1 MRVTAGAEEEVPVL
15 IVGGGG
21 AGLTSSMLLARLG
34 VEHLLVSARP
44 QTSDLP
50 KAHVLNQRAMEVLE
64 DAGVAGAV
72 AERSTPPGQMAATAF
87 YAGLAGPG
95 PDYGRRLARLECW
108 GAGGA
113 DESWR
118 AASPWRQLNL
128 PQIRLEP
135 LLKAR
140 AEELSPGRIR
150 FGHELAGLEQDGE
163 GVRASIRDSA
173 SGRSYVVRCQY
184 LLGADGGRRV
194 ASLIGVGYEGLGV
207 VTQTATLHVSADF
220 SPWAKDPD
228 VLIRWIYSPQ
238 AGVLVVMVPM
248 GPQRWGPQSEEW
260 VIHLN
265 YPVGDPRAQSDAQ
278 VEADAR
284 QALGVPDLPMKI
296 HKVTRWPVEA
306 VMASAFRAGRVFL
319 VGDAAHRHPPTGG
332 LGLTSAIHD
341 AQNLCWK
348 VALVLAG
355 HASPAL
361 LDTYQAER
369 RPVDQRN
376 AQRSLEN
383 AVNHFAIG
391 AALGVSH
398 ENTTEQNMAQ
408 LRRMWDG
415 RPEDAGHR
423 SGVLRAIRAQSMEFS
438 ELNVEYGYRY
448 ESAAVVP
455 DGSAA
460 PALADEIRV
469 YQPSTRPVAPLP
481 HAWIED
487 EDGHRRP
494 VKDLVAPGRFLLIA
508 GEDGHSWCE
517 AARQL
522 AAEADIP
529 LDALRIGH
537 LDGDYHDPR
546 CAWLRHRQIASDGA
560 ILVRPDRFIAWR
572 CPAGSGEPR
581 AALAAALS
589 EILARPVG
597 RVASPARPRPLSQQ
611 PPSGPRAGAPHH
623 PPARP

>member
-1 MRVTAGAEEEVPVL
+1 MRFTEDADGEVPVL
-15 IVGGGG
+15 IAGGGG
-21 AGLTSSMLLARLG
+21 AGLTASMLLARQG
-34 VEHLLVSARP
+34 VGHLLVSARP
-44 QTSDLP
+44 GTSDLP
-50 KAHVLNQRAMEVLE
+50 KAHVLNQRAMEVLD
-64 DAGVAGAV
+64 DAGVADAIARRG
-72 AERSTPPGQMAATAF
+72 TPPEQMAATAF

-95 PDYGRRLARLECW
+95 PEYGRRLARLESW

-118 AASPWRQLNL
+118 AASPWRQQNL

-150 FGHELAGLEQDGE
+150 FGHELTGLEQDDD
-163 GVRASIRDSA
+163 GVRAAIRDNA
-173 SGRSYVVRCQY
+173 SGRRYAVRCQY

-194 ASLIGVGYEGLGV
+194 AGLAGVRYEGLGV

-228 VLIRWIYSPQ
+228 VLIRWIFSPQ

-265 YPVGDPRAQSDAQ
+265 YPADDPRAQSDAQ

-284 QALGVPDLPMKI
+284 EALGVPDAPWKI
-296 HKVTRWPVEA
+296 HKITRWSVDA
-306 VMASAFRAGRVFL
+306 VLASAFRAGRVFL
-319 VGDAAHRHPPTGG
+319 LGDAAHRHPPTGG

-348 VALVLAG
+348 LALVLAG

-361 LDTYQAER
+361 LDTYEAER
-369 RPVDQRN
+369 RPVDERN

-383 AVNHFAIG
+383 AVNHFEIA
-391 AALGVSH
+391 AALGLSH
-398 ENTTEQNMAQ
+398 DNTPGQNMRQ
-408 LRRMWDG
+408 LRRMWSG
-415 RPEDAGHR
+415 RPEDTAHR
-423 SGVLRAIRAQSMEFS
+423 SAVLRAMRAQSMEFS
-438 ELNVEYGYRY
+438 ELNVEYGYCY
-448 ESAAVVP
+448 QSGAVVP

-460 PALADEIRV
+460 PAPTDDIRV
-469 YQPSTRPVAPLP
+469 YQPSTRPGAPLP
-481 HAWIED
+481 HAWIDD

-508 GEDGHSWCE
+508 GEDGHAWCE
-517 AARQL
+517 AAGQL
-522 AAEADIP
+522 AAETGVP

-546 CAWLRHRQIASDGA
+546 CAWLRYREIAGDGA

-572 CPAGSGEPR
+572 SAAGSGEPL

-589 EILARPVG
+589 QILARPAG
-597 RVASPARPRPLSQQ
+597 MPAVS
-611 PPSGPRAGAPHH
+611 AV
-623 PPARP
+623 